1 MAYYL
6 IDFENVKSR
15 GMEGVELLT
24 EEDTVCI
31 FYSDNADSM
40 TFDLHRKLNE
50 TKADIIYH
58 KVAVGTKNALDF
70 QLATYL
76 GYLVCEQ
83 QREGI
88 HPNYFIVTKDNG
100 FTSLMVYWKAQG
112 VPVRIIRNLLWG
124 KNPAAEQ
131 NLLTEEEN
139 EAETVV
145 TAAENVTEQ
154 PQPAQPEP
162 AQPEPTLPEPVEET
176 QKPVQPKTEKA
187 DAPEAPT
194 LPEPVEETQE
204 PVQPEPEKA
213 DVPEEPAQP
222 EPETVD
228 EPAQPVKKPSRK
240 KSNTRKKSVAKTDD
254 KTAEKKS
261 AEKKPTEKKPAE
273 KKPAEKKPAEKKP
286 AEESDE
292 LTLAVE
298 KVLTDQAIVPQVVK
312 FIRQY
317 KTKQGINNALNKEF
331 KDSKRTSEIYSAI
344 KPLIADKKGK

>member
-76 GYLVCEQ
+76 GYLICEQ

-131 NLLTEEEN
+131 NLLTEEEQ

-145 TAAENVTEQ
+145 TTAEDVAEQ
-154 PQPAQPEP
+154 PQSPQP
-162 AQPEPTLPEPVEET
+162 QPTLPEPVEET

-204 PVQPEPEKA
+204 P
-213 DVPEEPAQP
+213 AQP

-228 EPAQPVKKPSRK
+228 EPAQPVKKPSRE

-273 KKPAEKKPAEKKP
+273 KKPEEKKP

-298 KVLTDQAIVPQVVK
+298 KVLTDQEIVPQVVK

>member
-50 TKADIIYH
+50 TKANIIYH

-76 GYLVCEQ
+76 GYLICEQ
-83 QREGI
+83 QNEGI

-124 KNPAAEQ
+124 KNPVAEQ
-131 NLLTEEEN
+131 NLLTEEEQ
-139 EAETVV
+139 ETETAV
-145 TAAENVTEQ
+145 TAAEDVTELPTTEEEQTQ
-154 PQPAQPEP
+154 PVQPETVD
-162 AQPEPTLPEPVEET
+162 APEE
-176 QKPVQPKTEKA
+176 PVQPKPEKA
-187 DAPEAPT
+187 DA
-194 LPEPVEETQE
+194 
-204 PVQPEPEKA
+204 
-213 DVPEEPAQP
+213 PEEPAQP
-222 EPETVD
+222 ETETVD
-228 EPAQPVKKPSRK
+228 ESTQPVKKPSRK
-240 KSNTRKKSVAKTDD
+240 KSNARKKSTAKTDD

-273 KKPAEKKPAEKKP
+273 KKPAEKKPAEEP
-286 AEESDE
+286 DE

-298 KVLTDQAIVPQVVK
+298 KVLTDQTIVPQVVK

>member
-50 TKADIIYH
+50 TKANIIYH

-76 GYLVCEQ
+76 GYLICEQ

-124 KNPAAEQ
+124 KNPVAEQ

-145 TAAENVTEQ
+145 TTAEDVAEQ
-154 PQPAQPEP
+154 PQPIQPEPAEETKESAQPEP
-162 AQPEPTLPEPVEET
+162 
-176 QKPVQPKTEKA
+176 EKA
-187 DAPEAPT
+187 DALEEPT
-194 LPEPVEETQE
+194 QPEPVKETQE

-228 EPAQPVKKPSRK
+228 ESAQPVKKPSRK

-254 KTAEKKS
+254 KTAEKKA

-273 KKPAEKKPAEKKP
+273 KKPAEKKPAGEP
-286 AEESDE
+286 DE

>member
-131 NLLTEEEN
+131 NLLTEEEQ
-139 EAETVV
+139 ETETVV
-145 TAAENVTEQ
+145 TAAEDVTEQ
-154 PQPAQPEP
+154 PQ
-162 AQPEPTLPEPVEET
+162 PTLPEPVEET
-176 QKPVQPKTEKA
+176 QKPVQSKTEKA

-204 PVQPEPEKA
+204 PV
-213 DVPEEPAQP
+213 QP

-273 KKPAEKKPAEKKP
+273 KKPAEKKPAEEP
-286 AEESDE
+286 DE

>member
-1 MAYYL
+1 MTYYL

-50 TKADIIYH
+50 TKANIIYH

-76 GYLVCEQ
+76 GYLICEQ

-124 KNPAAEQ
+124 KNPVAEQ

-139 EAETVV
+139 ETETAV
-145 TAAENVTEQ
+145 TAAEDVTEQ
-154 PQPAQPEP
+154 PQPTQ
-162 AQPEPTLPEPVEET
+162 PEPVEET
-176 QKPVQPKTEKA
+176 KESA
-187 DAPEAPT
+187 
-194 LPEPVEETQE
+194 
-204 PVQPEPEKA
+204 QPEPEKA
-213 DVPEEPAQP
+213 DALEEPTQP

-254 KTAEKKS
+254 KTAEKKA

-286 AEESDE
+286 AEEPDE

-298 KVLTDQAIVPQVVK
+298 KVLTDQTIVPQVVK

>member
-50 TKADIIYH
+50 TKANIIYH

-76 GYLVCEQ
+76 GYLICEQ

-124 KNPAAEQ
+124 KNPVAEQ

-145 TAAENVTEQ
+145 TTAEDVAEQ
-154 PQPAQPEP
+154 PQPTQ
-162 AQPEPTLPEPVEET
+162 PEPVEET
-176 QKPVQPKTEKA
+176 K
-187 DAPEAPT
+187 
-194 LPEPVEETQE
+194 
-204 PVQPEPEKA
+204 
-213 DVPEEPAQP
+213 
-222 EPETVD
+222 
-228 EPAQPVKKPSRK
+228 
-240 KSNTRKKSVAKTDD
+240 
-254 KTAEKKS
+254 
-261 AEKKPTEKKPAE
+261 
-273 KKPAEKKPAEKKP
+273 
-286 AEESDE
+286 E
-292 LTLAVE
+292 L
-298 KVLTDQAIVPQVVK
+298 
-312 FIRQY
+312 
-317 KTKQGINNALNKEF
+317 
-331 KDSKRTSEIYSAI
+331 S
-344 KPLIADKKGK
+344 LIHI

>member
-50 TKADIIYH
+50 TKANIIYH

-76 GYLVCEQ
+76 GYLICEQ

-124 KNPAAEQ
+124 KNPVAEQ

-145 TAAENVTEQ
+145 TTAEDVAEQ
-154 PQPAQPEP
+154 PQPTQPEP
-162 AQPEPTLPEPVEET
+162 AEET
-176 QKPVQPKTEKA
+176 KESA
-187 DAPEAPT
+187 
-194 LPEPVEETQE
+194 
-204 PVQPEPEKA
+204 QPEPEKA
-213 DVPEEPAQP
+213 DALEEPAQP

-273 KKPAEKKPAEKKP
+273 KKPAEKKS
-286 AEESDE
+286 AEEPDE

-298 KVLTDQAIVPQVVK
+298 KVLTDQTIVPQVVK

>member
-50 TKADIIYH
+50 TKANIIYH

-76 GYLVCEQ
+76 GYLICGQ
-83 QREGI
+83 QNEGI

-124 KNPAAEQ
+124 KNPVAEQ
-131 NLLTEEEN
+131 NLLIEEEQ
-139 EAETVV
+139 ETETAV
-145 TAAENVTEQ
+145 TAAEDVTEQ
-154 PQPAQPEP
+154 PTTEEEQTQPIQPER
-162 AQPEPTLPEPVEET
+162 V
-176 QKPVQPKTEKA
+176 
-187 DAPEAPT
+187 DAPE
-194 LPEPVEETQE
+194 E

-213 DVPEEPAQP
+213 DAPEEPA

-228 EPAQPVKKPSRK
+228 ESAQPVKKPSRK
-240 KSNTRKKSVAKTDD
+240 KNNTRKKSAAKTDD
-254 KTAEKKS
+254 KTE
-261 AEKKPTEKKPAE
+261 EKKPAE
-273 KKPAEKKPAEKKP
+273 KKPAEKKS
-286 AEESDE
+286 AEEPDE

-298 KVLTDQAIVPQVVK
+298 KVLTDQTIVPQVVK

>member
-50 TKADIIYH
+50 TKANIIYH

-76 GYLVCEQ
+76 GYLICEQ

-124 KNPAAEQ
+124 KNPVAEQ

-139 EAETVV
+139 ETETAV
-145 TAAENVTEQ
+145 TAAEDVTEL
-154 PQPAQPEP
+154 
-162 AQPEPTLPEPVEET
+162 PTTEEEQT
-176 QKPVQPKTEKA
+176 QPVQPETV
-187 DAPEAPT
+187 DAPE
-194 LPEPVEETQE
+194 E

-254 KTAEKKS
+254 KTAEKKA

-273 KKPAEKKPAEKKP
+273 KKPAEEP
-286 AEESDE
+286 DE

-298 KVLTDQAIVPQVVK
+298 KVLTDQTIVPQVVK

>member
-50 TKADIIYH
+50 TKANIIYH

-124 KNPAAEQ
+124 KNPVAEQ

-145 TAAENVTEQ
+145 TTAEDVAEQ
-154 PQPAQPEP
+154 PQPTQPEP
-162 AQPEPTLPEPVEET
+162 AEET
-176 QKPVQPKTEKA
+176 KEPMQPKTEKA
-187 DAPEAPT
+187 DAPEEPT
-194 LPEPVEETQE
+194 QPEPVKETEELTQPEPVKETQE
-204 PVQPEPEKA
+204 PVQPEKA
-213 DVPEEPAQP
+213 DASEEPAQP
-222 EPETVD
+222 EPETVG

-240 KSNTRKKSVAKTDD
+240 KSNTRKKSTAKTDD

-261 AEKKPTEKKPAE
+261 TEKKPTEKKPAE
-273 KKPAEKKPAEKKP
+273 KKPAEKKS

>member
-131 NLLTEEEN
+131 NLLTEEEQ
-139 EAETVV
+139 ETETVV
-145 TAAENVTEQ
+145 TAAEDVTEQ
-154 PQPAQPEP
+154 PQPAQP
-162 AQPEPTLPEPVEET
+162 QPTLPEPVEET

-194 LPEPVEETQE
+194 LPEPVEETKE
-204 PVQPEPEKA
+204 PMQPEPEKA
-213 DVPEEPAQP
+213 DAPEEPTQP

-228 EPAQPVKKPSRK
+228 APAQPVKKPSRK

-254 KTAEKKS
+254 KTAEKKA
-261 AEKKPTEKKPAE
+261 AEKKPTEKKL
-273 KKPAEKKPAEKKP
+273 AEKKPAEKKP
-286 AEESDE
+286 AEEPDE

>member
-50 TKADIIYH
+50 TKANIIYH

-76 GYLVCEQ
+76 GYLICGQ
-83 QREGI
+83 QNEGI

-112 VPVRIIRNLLWG
+112 VPVRIIRTLLWG
-124 KNPAAEQ
+124 KNSVAEQ

-139 EAETVV
+139 EAETAV
-145 TAAENVTEQ
+145 TAAEDVTEQ
-154 PQPAQPEP
+154 PQPTQPEP
-162 AQPEPTLPEPVEET
+162 AEET
-176 QKPVQPKTEKA
+176 KEPMQQKTERA
-187 DAPEAPT
+187 DA
-194 LPEPVEETQE
+194 
-204 PVQPEPEKA
+204 
-213 DVPEEPAQP
+213 PEEPAQP

-228 EPAQPVKKPSRK
+228 ESAQPVKKPSRK
-240 KSNTRKKSVAKTDD
+240 KSNARKKSTAKTDD

-273 KKPAEKKPAEKKP
+273 KKPAEKKPAEEP
-286 AEESDE
+286 DE

-298 KVLTDQAIVPQVVK
+298 KVLTDQTIVPQVVK

>member
-50 TKADIIYH
+50 TKANIIYH

-76 GYLVCEQ
+76 GYLICEQ

-124 KNPAAEQ
+124 KNPVTEQ
-131 NLLTEEEN
+131 NLLIEEQETET
-139 EAETVV
+139 AV
-145 TAAENVTEQ
+145 TAAEDVTEL
-154 PQPAQPEP
+154 
-162 AQPEPTLPEPVEET
+162 PTTEEEET
-176 QKPVQPKTEKA
+176 QPVQPETV
-187 DAPEAPT
+187 DAPE
-194 LPEPVEETQE
+194 E

-228 EPAQPVKKPSRK
+228 ESAQPVKKPSRK

-254 KTAEKKS
+254 KTAEKKA

-273 KKPAEKKPAEKKP
+273 KKPAEKKPAEEP
-286 AEESDE
+286 DE

-298 KVLTDQAIVPQVVK
+298 KVLTDQTIVPQVVK

>member
-1 MAYYL
+1 MSYYL

-50 TKADIIYH
+50 TKANIIYH

-76 GYLVCEQ
+76 GYLICEQ

-100 FTSLMVYWKAQG
+100 FTSLLVYWKAQG

-131 NLLTEEEN
+131 NLPTEENAVEVMEEM
-139 EAETVV
+139 EAESGQNLLLEEAEQETEEALTAAVTTDEAIEETAAPATVTVQILEGALPV
-145 TAAENVTEQ
+145 TATLADTEEKNS
-154 PQPAQPEP
+154 ADI
-162 AQPEPTLPEPVEET
+162 
-176 QKPVQPKTEKA
+176 QKQ
-187 DAPEAPT
+187 
-194 LPEPVEETQE
+194 
-204 PVQPEPEKA
+204 
-213 DVPEEPAQP
+213 
-222 EPETVD
+222 D
-228 EPAQPVKKPSRK
+228 EPAEIADESSVEPTKKPTRK
-240 KSNTRKKSVAKTDD
+240 KSNNTRKKSTAKTVD
-254 KTAEKKS
+254 KKA
-261 AEKKPTEKKPAE
+261 TEKKTTE
-273 KKPAEKKPAEKKP
+273 KSADKKA
-286 AEESDE
+286 AEEPDE
-292 LTLAVE
+292 LTQAVE
-298 KVLTDQAIVPQVVK
+298 KVLSDHTIVPQVVK

>member
-76 GYLVCEQ
+76 GYLICEQ

-145 TAAENVTEQ
+145 TTAEDVAE
-154 PQPAQPEP
+154 QPEP
-162 AQPEPTLPEPVEET
+162 AEET
-176 QKPVQPKTEKA
+176 KEPMQLKTERA
-187 DAPEAPT
+187 DAPEEPT
-194 LPEPVEETQE
+194 QPEPVKEPQE

-213 DVPEEPAQP
+213 DASEEPTQP

-228 EPAQPVKKPSRK
+228 EPAQPVKKPSGKKSNARK
-240 KSNTRKKSVAKTDD
+240 KSTAKTDD

-286 AEESDE
+286 AEELDE

>member
-76 GYLVCEQ
+76 GYLICEQ

-124 KNPAAEQ
+124 KNPVAEQ
-131 NLLTEEEN
+131 NLLTEEEQ
-139 EAETVV
+139 ETETVV
-145 TAAENVTEQ
+145 TAAEDVTEQ

-162 AQPEPTLPEPVEET
+162 VEEIKESVQPETVEVFAEPTQPKAVEETKEPVQPETKKADASEEPVQPEIEKADALEEPTLPEP
-176 QKPVQPKTEKA
+176 
-187 DAPEAPT
+187 
-194 LPEPVEETQE
+194 
-204 PVQPEPEKA
+204 
-213 DVPEEPAQP
+213 
-222 EPETVD
+222 ETVD
-228 EPAQPVKKPSRK
+228 VPVQPVKKPSRK
-240 KSNTRKKSVAKTDD
+240 KSNTRKKSAAKADD
-254 KTAEKKS
+254 KTE
-261 AEKKPTEKKPAE
+261 EKKPAE

-286 AEESDE
+286 AEKKSAEEPDE

-298 KVLTDQAIVPQVVK
+298 KVLTDQSIVPQVVK

>member
-24 EEDTVCI
+24 EEDTLCI

-50 TKADIIYH
+50 TKANIIYH

-76 GYLVCEQ
+76 GYLICEQ

-124 KNPAAEQ
+124 KNPVAEQ

-145 TAAENVTEQ
+145 TTAEDVAEQ
-154 PQPAQPEP
+154 PQPTQ
-162 AQPEPTLPEPVEET
+162 PEPVEET
-176 QKPVQPKTEKA
+176 KESA
-187 DAPEAPT
+187 
-194 LPEPVEETQE
+194 
-204 PVQPEPEKA
+204 QPEPEKA
-213 DVPEEPAQP
+213 DALEEPAQP

-273 KKPAEKKPAEKKP
+273 KKPAEKKS
-286 AEESDE
+286 AEEPDE

-298 KVLTDQAIVPQVVK
+298 KVLTDQTIVPQVVK

>member
-76 GYLVCEQ
+76 GYLICEQ

-124 KNPAAEQ
+124 KNPVAEQ
-131 NLLTEEEN
+131 NLLTEEEQ
-139 EAETVV
+139 ETETVV
-145 TAAENVTEQ
+145 TAEEDVTEQ
-154 PQPAQPEP
+154 P
-162 AQPEPTLPEPVEET
+162 EPTQLEPVEET
-176 QKPVQPKTEKA
+176 KEPVQPKTVEVSAEPTQPKAVEETKEPVQPETEKA
-187 DAPEAPT
+187 DAPE
-194 LPEPVEETQE
+194 E
-204 PVQPEPEKA
+204 PVQPEIEKA
-213 DVPEEPAQP
+213 DAPEEPTQP

-228 EPAQPVKKPSRK
+228 ESAKTVKKPSRK
-240 KSNTRKKSVAKTDD
+240 KSNTRKKSAAKTDD
-254 KTAEKKS
+254 KTEEKKS
-261 AEKKPTEKKPAE
+261 AE
-273 KKPAEKKPAEKKP
+273 KKPAEKKPVEKKP
-286 AEESDE
+286 TGESDE

-298 KVLTDQAIVPQVVK
+298 KVLTDQSIVPQVVK

-331 KDSKRTSEIYSAI
+331 KDSRRTSEIYSAI

>member
-50 TKADIIYH
+50 TKAKIIYH

-76 GYLVCEQ
+76 GYLICEQ
-83 QREGI
+83 QKEGI
-88 HPNYFIVTKDNG
+88 HPDYFIVTKDNG
-100 FTSLMVYWKAQG
+100 FTSLLVYWKAQG

-124 KNPAAEQ
+124 KNPVAEQ
-131 NLLTEEEN
+131 NLTEEPEQ
-139 EAETVV
+139 E
-145 TAAENVTEQ
+145 TEQ
-154 PQPAQPEP
+154 N
-162 AQPEPTLPEPVEET
+162 L
-176 QKPVQPKTEKA
+176 
-187 DAPEAPT
+187 
-194 LPEPVEETQE
+194 
-204 PVQPEPEKA
+204 
-213 DVPEEPAQP
+213 PEEPEQEAEQNLP
-222 EPETVD
+222 EESERELEVD
-228 EPAQPVKKPSRK
+228 EPAQAQLPEPENGTDTEEQEETQETVDEQPAEPVKKSAK
-240 KSNTRKKSVAKTDD
+240 KRNNTRKTTQKKTTAKTG
-254 KTAEKKS
+254 EKKD
-261 AEKKPTEKKPAE
+261 ADKKDADKKA
-273 KKPAEKKPAEKKP
+273 
-286 AEESDE
+286 AEEPDE
-292 LTLAVE
+292 LTAAVE
-298 KVLTDQAIVPQVVK
+298 KVLTDHTIVPQVVK

>member
-50 TKADIIYH
+50 TKANIIYH

-100 FTSLMVYWKAQG
+100 FTSLMVYWKAQE

-124 KNPAAEQ
+124 KNPVAEQ

-145 TAAENVTEQ
+145 TTAEDVAEQ
-154 PQPAQPEP
+154 PQPAQL
-162 AQPEPTLPEPVEET
+162 EPTQPEPVEET
-176 QKPVQPKTEKA
+176 KEPMQPKPEEA
-187 DAPEAPT
+187 DAPEEPT
-194 LPEPVEETQE
+194 QPEPVKETQE

-213 DVPEEPAQP
+213 DAFEEPTQP
-222 EPETVD
+222 ESETVD
-228 EPAQPVKKPSRK
+228 ASAQPVKKPSGKKSNARK
-240 KSNTRKKSVAKTDD
+240 KSTAKTDD

-261 AEKKPTEKKPAE
+261 AE

-331 KDSKRTSEIYSAI
+331 KDSKRTSEIYSSI

>member
-50 TKADIIYH
+50 TKANIIYH

-76 GYLVCEQ
+76 GYLICGQ
-83 QREGI
+83 QNEGI
-88 HPNYFIVTKDNG
+88 HPDYFIVTKDNG

-124 KNPAAEQ
+124 KNPVTEQ
-131 NLLTEEEN
+131 NLLIEEQETET
-139 EAETVV
+139 AV
-145 TAAENVTEQ
+145 TAAEDVTEL
-154 PQPAQPEP
+154 
-162 AQPEPTLPEPVEET
+162 PTTEEEET
-176 QKPVQPKTEKA
+176 QPVQPETV
-187 DAPEAPT
+187 DAPE
-194 LPEPVEETQE
+194 E

-254 KTAEKKS
+254 KTAEKKA

-273 KKPAEKKPAEKKP
+273 KKPAEKKPAEEP
-286 AEESDE
+286 DE

-298 KVLTDQAIVPQVVK
+298 KVLTDQTIVPQVVK

>member
-50 TKADIIYH
+50 TKANIIYH

-76 GYLVCEQ
+76 GYLICEQ

-124 KNPAAEQ
+124 KNPVAEQ

-145 TAAENVTEQ
+145 TTAEDVAEQ
-154 PQPAQPEP
+154 PQPIQPEP
-162 AQPEPTLPEPVEET
+162 VKETQEPVQSE
-176 QKPVQPKTEKA
+176 TEKA
-187 DAPEAPT
+187 DAPE
-194 LPEPVEETQE
+194 
-204 PVQPEPEKA
+204 
-213 DVPEEPAQP
+213 EPA

-228 EPAQPVKKPSRK
+228 ESAQPVKKPSRK

-254 KTAEKKS
+254 KTAEKKA

-273 KKPAEKKPAEKKP
+273 KKPAEKKPAEEP
-286 AEESDE
+286 DE

-298 KVLTDQAIVPQVVK
+298 KVLTDQTIVPQVVK

>member
-50 TKADIIYH
+50 TKANIIYH

-76 GYLVCEQ
+76 GYLICGQ
-83 QREGI
+83 QNEGI

-124 KNPAAEQ
+124 KNPVAEQ
-131 NLLTEEEN
+131 NLLTEEEQ
-139 EAETVV
+139 ETETAV

-154 PQPAQPEP
+154 PTTEEEQTQPIQPE
-162 AQPEPTLPEPVEET
+162 TV
-176 QKPVQPKTEKA
+176 
-187 DAPEAPT
+187 DAPE
-194 LPEPVEETQE
+194 E

-228 EPAQPVKKPSRK
+228 ESAQPVKKPSRK
-240 KSNTRKKSVAKTDD
+240 KSNTRKRSVAKTDD
-254 KTAEKKS
+254 KTAEKKA

-273 KKPAEKKPAEKKP
+273 KKPAEKKSAGEP
-286 AEESDE
+286 DE

-298 KVLTDQAIVPQVVK
+298 KVLTDQSIVPQVVK

>member
-76 GYLVCEQ
+76 GYLICEQ

-145 TAAENVTEQ
+145 TTAEDVAE
-154 PQPAQPEP
+154 QPEP
-162 AQPEPTLPEPVEET
+162 AEET
-176 QKPVQPKTEKA
+176 KEPMQPKTESA
-187 DAPEAPT
+187 DAPEEPT
-194 LPEPVEETQE
+194 QPEPVKEPQE

-213 DVPEEPAQP
+213 DASEEPTQP

-228 EPAQPVKKPSRK
+228 APAQPVKKPSGKKSNARK
-240 KSNTRKKSVAKTDD
+240 KSTAKTDD

-273 KKPAEKKPAEKKP
+273 KKTAEKKP

>member
-50 TKADIIYH
+50 TKAQIIYH

-76 GYLVCEQ
+76 GYLICEQ
-83 QREGI
+83 QREDI

-124 KNPAAEQ
+124 KNPTAEQ
-131 NLLTEEEN
+131 NL
-139 EAETVV
+139 
-145 TAAENVTEQ
+145 
-154 PQPAQPEP
+154 
-162 AQPEPTLPEPVEET
+162 PVEENAEEMT
-176 QKPVQPKTEKA
+176 ESTEQETEKA
-187 DAPEAPT
+187 IAVMTEEPEAEVTAEEIAEEP
-194 LPEPVEETQE
+194 LPEVTESADVEEKE
-204 PVQPEPEKA
+204 PNDTEKQDESVEIA
-213 DVPEEPAQP
+213 EETA
-222 EPETVD
+222 E
-228 EPAQPVKKPSRK
+228 PVKKPAKRK
-240 KSNTRKKSVAKTDD
+240 SNNTRKKSAAKATE
-254 KTAEKKS
+254 KETAE
-261 AEKKPTEKKPAE
+261 EP
-273 KKPAEKKPAEKKP
+273 
-286 AEESDE
+286 DE
-292 LTLAVE
+292 LTQAVE
-298 KVLTDQAIVPQVVK
+298 KVLSDQTIVPQVVK

>member
-50 TKADIIYH
+50 TKANIIYH

-76 GYLVCEQ
+76 GYLICEQ

-124 KNPAAEQ
+124 KNPVAEQ

-139 EAETVV
+139 ETETVV
-145 TAAENVTEQ
+145 TTAEDVAEQ
-154 PQPAQPEP
+154 PQP
-162 AQPEPTLPEPVEET
+162 AQPEPTLPEPV
-176 QKPVQPKTEKA
+176 K
-187 DAPEAPT
+187 
-194 LPEPVEETQE
+194 ETQE
-204 PVQPEPEKA
+204 PVQPETEKA
-213 DVPEEPAQP
+213 DAPEKPA

-228 EPAQPVKKPSRK
+228 ESAQPVKKPSRK
-240 KSNTRKKSVAKTDD
+240 KSNTRKKSTAKTDD
-254 KTAEKKS
+254 KTAEKKA

-273 KKPAEKKPAEKKP
+273 KKPAEKKPAE
-286 AEESDE
+286 ELDE

>member
-50 TKADIIYH
+50 TKANIIYH

-76 GYLVCEQ
+76 GYLICEQ

-124 KNPAAEQ
+124 KNPVAEQ

-145 TAAENVTEQ
+145 TTAEDVAEQ
-154 PQPAQPEP
+154 PQPTQ
-162 AQPEPTLPEPVEET
+162 PEPVEET
-176 QKPVQPKTEKA
+176 KESA
-187 DAPEAPT
+187 
-194 LPEPVEETQE
+194 
-204 PVQPEPEKA
+204 QPEPEKA

-273 KKPAEKKPAEKKP
+273 KKPAEKKS
-286 AEESDE
+286 AEEPDE

-298 KVLTDQAIVPQVVK
+298 KVLTDQTIVPQVVK

>member
-50 TKADIIYH
+50 TKANIIYH

-76 GYLVCEQ
+76 GYLICEQ

-124 KNPAAEQ
+124 KNPVAEQ

-145 TAAENVTEQ
+145 TTAEDVAEQ
-154 PQPAQPEP
+154 PQPTQ
-162 AQPEPTLPEPVEET
+162 PEPVEET
-176 QKPVQPKTEKA
+176 KESA
-187 DAPEAPT
+187 
-194 LPEPVEETQE
+194 
-204 PVQPEPEKA
+204 QPEPEKA
-213 DVPEEPAQP
+213 DALEEPAQP

-273 KKPAEKKPAEKKP
+273 KKPAEKKS
-286 AEESDE
+286 AEEPDE

-298 KVLTDQAIVPQVVK
+298 KVLTDQTIVPQVVK

-344 KPLIADKKGK
+344 KPLIADKMGK

>member
-50 TKADIIYH
+50 TKANIIYH

-76 GYLVCEQ
+76 GYLICEQ

-124 KNPAAEQ
+124 KNPVAEQ

-139 EAETVV
+139 ETETVV
-145 TAAENVTEQ
+145 TAAENVAEQ
-154 PQPAQPEP
+154 PQPIQPEP
-162 AQPEPTLPEPVEET
+162 AEETKEPT
-176 QKPVQPKTEKA
+176 
-187 DAPEAPT
+187 
-194 LPEPVEETQE
+194 
-204 PVQPEPEKA
+204 QPEPEKA
-213 DVPEEPAQP
+213 DVPEEPTQP
-222 EPETVD
+222 EPVKETQEPVQPETEKANAPEKPAEPETVD
-228 EPAQPVKKPSRK
+228 ESAQPVKKPSRK

-254 KTAEKKS
+254 KTAEKKAAEKKPTEKKP

-273 KKPAEKKPAEKKP
+273 KKPAEKKPAEEP
-286 AEESDE
+286 DE

-298 KVLTDQAIVPQVVK
+298 KVLTDQTIVPQVVK